1 MNNKA
6 NSIQQPD
13 DTGRKSRIK
22 HSQRQVQAMEQLD
35 KMVQNMND
43 YHDLPGMTY
52 TALPNSVSDNNV
64 YKGLLT
70 RYFFNQ
76 YSEYILFCYH
86 FYRIHS
92 KIFLYIYLLL
102 GVLHIIIVIVKIM
115 ITVYQIVRVFQ
126 IQRNIIVV
134 HNIMIDIECI
144 HMPAVFCK
152 CLVWRF

>member
-76 YSEYILFCYH
+76 YSEYIYFVVIYS
-86 FYRIHS
+86 IGTNA
-92 KIFLYIYLLL
+92 KIFLFIFY
-102 GVLHIIIVIVKIM
+102 
-115 ITVYQIVRVFQ
+115 
-126 IQRNIIVV
+126 
-134 HNIMIDIECI
+134 
-144 HMPAVFCK
+144 
-152 CLVWRF
+152 